1 MTNTATFIQA
11 AEMDTR
17 GPYQRE
23 RRRQLEKAGLYP
35 PRIALNCR
43 KNVWIRVE
51 VEAWERAKA
60 AGASDDTIRALI
72 RRMIAARAEGMP
84 QRVAA

>member
-1 MTNTATFIQA
+1 MRNTATFIQA
-11 AEMDTR
+11 AELDER

-23 RRRQLEKAGLYP
+23 RRRQLEGAGLYP
-35 PRIALNCR
+35 PRIRFNCR
-43 KNVWIRVE
+43 KNVWVREE

-72 RRMIAARAEGMP
+72 RRMIAARADGMP
-84 QRVAA
+84 QKVAA